1 MLPMSVAQVHR
12 ARCCPFAAGP
22 WWMLSDQHK
31 LHIERIQA
39 TAASGKLA
47 VLYGAGVS
55 MSSGLPSWGGLLGMM
70 AERAGFDPEECDD
83 LAELDYL
90 DQPVLIAGECR

>member
-1 MLPMSVAQVHR
+1 
-12 ARCCPFAAGP
+12 
-22 WWMLSDQHK
+22 
-31 LHIERIQA
+31 
-39 TAASGKLA
+39 
-47 VLYGAGVS
+47 
-55 MSSGLPSWGGLLGMM
+55 MM